1 MSDLTPLFKQCVSIV
16 QDKFGDSIKEDYDLK
31 QSRKDNSEDR
41 YIIKDTFIKECIE
54 FHKFLTDL
62 KTFINEIKSPYLSI
76 SDESSYGQANDSL
89 TIDDKNKID
98 EELQYKIQ
106 QLYEK
111 LKLLQ
116 TYEQKRQ
123 SAFPKSSTGW
133 IGSLFGS
140 DEQDD
145 RDLFQTTIS
154 SHRTQIL
161 RSLND
166 LTNHVNKSFEA
177 LQRQRYGREKQL
189 NLLNFQNLEEDLDL
203 NYYESN
209 SGMNFVNDS
218 EQLDDQWDI
227 NQDEEIQE
235 QQLTQEQIQELDSEN
250 QEFLNLK
257 TNQLK
262 QVENLHHSM
271 VDIVNLQAEL
281 SYQLETQSE
290 QIDNLMDSQS
300 QVEIDVRLGNR
311 NLDQATNRNKKGS
324 SIIISTCITLG
335 VLLLFLDYIS

>member
-16 QDKFGDSIKEDYDLK
+16 QDKFGDSIKENYNLK
-31 QSRKDNSEDR
+31 QSIKDKPEDR

-54 FHKFLTDL
+54 FHRFLTNL
-62 KTFINEIKSPYLSI
+62 KILINEIKSPYLSI
-76 SDESSYGQANDSL
+76 NDESSYGQANDSL

-98 EELQYKIQ
+98 EELQFKIQ

-116 TYEQKRQ
+116 AYEQKRQ
-123 SAFPKSSTGW
+123 SAILKSSTGW
-133 IGSLFGS
+133 IGGLFS
-140 DEQDD
+140 SVEQDD
-145 RDLFQTTIS
+145 KDLFQTTVNN
-154 SHRTQIL
+154 HRTQIL

-166 LTNHVNKSFEA
+166 LTNHVNKNFES
-177 LQRQRYGREKQL
+177 LQRQRYRREKQL
-189 NLLNFQNLEEDLDL
+189 NLLNFQNLEEDLDF

-209 SGMNFVNDS
+209 GGMNLINES
-218 EQLDDQWDI
+218 EQLDDKWDI
-227 NQDEEIQE
+227 SQDEDLHD

-262 QVENLHHSM
+262 QVENLHHSV
-271 VDIVNLQAEL
+271 VDIANLQAEL
-281 SYQLETQSE
+281 SYQLETQSD
-290 QIDNLMDSQS
+290 QINNLMDSQS
-300 QVEIDVRLGNR
+300 QVEIDVGLGNR
-311 NLDQATNRNKKGS
+311 NLDKATNRNKKGS

>member
-1 MSDLTPLFKQCVSIV
+1 MTDLTPLFKQCVSIV

-31 QSRKDNSEDR
+31 QSRNDGSEDR

-54 FHKFLTDL
+54 FHKFLMNL
-62 KTFINEIKSPYLSI
+62 QTFINEIKSPYLSI
-76 SDESSYGQANDSL
+76 SDETSYGQANDSL
-89 TIDDKNKID
+89 SIDDKNKID

-123 SAFPKSSTGW
+123 SALPKSSTGW
-133 IGSLFGS
+133 IGNLFGS

-145 RDLFQTTIS
+145 KELFHTTIS
-154 SHRTQIL
+154 SHRTRIL

-166 LTNHVNKSFEA
+166 LTNHVSKSFES

-189 NLLNFQNLEEDLDL
+189 NLLNFQNLEEDMDL

-209 SGMNFVNDS
+209 GGMNLVNES
-218 EQLDDQWDI
+218 EPLNEQWDI
-227 NQDEEIQE
+227 NEDEDVQA

-262 QVENLHHSM
+262 QVESLHHSM
-271 VDIVNLQAEL
+271 LDILNLQAEL
-281 SYQLETQSE
+281 SYQLETQSD
-290 QIDNLMDSQS
+290 QINNLMDSQS

-311 NLDQATNRNKKGS
+311 NLDKATNRNKKGS